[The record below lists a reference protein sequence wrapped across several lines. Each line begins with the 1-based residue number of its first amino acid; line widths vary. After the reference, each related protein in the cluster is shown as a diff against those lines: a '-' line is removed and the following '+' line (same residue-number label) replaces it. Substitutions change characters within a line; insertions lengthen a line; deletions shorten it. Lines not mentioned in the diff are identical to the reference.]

1 MRDWG
6 RESGPADLADLNI
19 TETNAYS
26 EGQSKE
32 MAFDDPLVWVLII
45 AVVVF
50 LFGAN
55 KIPGLARAFGQAKK
69 EFDEASKS
77 PSSTNTAVTTQQQ
90 AQYPQTPPPM
100 ASPSQTAV
108 LAPDDP
114 LVVAAQREGIDT
126 QGKTREQIASELSWK
141 LNRK

>member
-1 MRDWG
+1 
-6 RESGPADLADLNI
+6 
-19 TETNAYS
+19 
-26 EGQSKE
+26 
-32 MAFDDPLVWVLII
+32 MAFDDPLVWILII

-55 KIPGLARAFGQAKK
+55 KIPGLAKAFGQAKK
-69 EFDEASKS
+69 EFDTASKS
-77 PSSTNTAVTTQQQ
+77 TTNNTTQQ

-100 ASPSQTAV
+100 ATQQMTTPQTAM